1 MNLTKSSAK
10 EEVDFMRDEAFKDK
24 KILAIT
30 VEGKDDVAFWSFVF
44 DRSQLNG
51 KYQIFK
57 SYQYPSADS
66 SGKLTLAHFLPYT
79 QTDFAICID
88 SDYDYLLENPVWQ
101 RPFVFQTYTY
111 SIENYYCYVPSL
123 NAVVNRAANIPLNT
137 VEVRNPDSFGEGV
150 SFEEIFIHQ
159 FSQII
164 YELTVESLQEAI
176 NIGRSEEPRRNLG
189 RNIRLSGQSIEA
201 KFSNLTVHVQ
211 NQIQGLLIND
221 EFRNSLTDKGLTP
234 ETAYLFVR
242 GHDVL
247 NSAFLPILKLFQETF
262 RRQKLSELST
272 IADNNLR
279 KSSEKAYR
287 MSVISVQTCLTEN
300 RNFTDCF
307 LFQKIENDIRF
318 AFQ

>member
-51 KYQIFK
+51 KYQIFR

-88 SDYDYLLENPVWQ
+88 SDYDYLLENSLWQ

-123 NAVVNRAANIPLNT
+123 KAVVNRAANIPLNT
-137 VEVRNPDSFGEGV
+137 EGV
-150 SFEEIFIHQ
+150 SFEEIFMQQ

-164 YELTVESLQEAI
+164 YELTIESLQEAR
-176 NIGRSEEPRRNLG
+176 NTGRSEEPRRKVG

-211 NQIQGLLIND
+211 NQIQGLLITD

-247 NSAFLPILKLFQETF
+247 NSAFLPILKLFQEAI
-262 RRQKLSELST
+262 RHQKLSELKT
-272 IADNNLR
+272 ISDNNLR
-279 KSSEKAYR
+279 KSSEKDYR
-287 MSVISVQTCLTEN
+287 MNVISVQTCLTEN

-307 LFQKIENDIRF
+307 LFQKIENDINF